1 MTLRRVESYY
11 CDYAVETWVKFT
23 HGVNVINFHIA
34 GAVTMFHK
42 GCPGPCMV
50 TFYKKGR

>member
-11 CDYAVETWVKFT
+11 CDYAVETWAKFT

-34 GAVTMFHK
+34 GAVSVKH
-42 GCPGPCMV
+42 PGPCMV
-50 TFYKKGR
+50 KFSLNYKKGR